1 MAELAAPTRPR
12 IGAPARAG
20 LGGVGWAALL
30 AFCASAATLVLELI
44 AGRMLAPYI
53 GSSLYTWTSIIGVVL
68 AGISLGNWAGGRL
81 ADRRASARLLGTL
94 FLLGALAALA
104 SLAIVPLLG
113 RSAPGQALG
122 LLPRI
127 FFLTTLG
134 FFPPSFV
141 LAMITPLVIR
151 RTLPDVRH
159 TGRVVGLIYAVATA
173 GSLVGNFATGFVL
186 TAYFDVTTIVLGIT
200 ALLVVLGLLAGSWW
214 RHGAASAVA
223 ADPRLNGRVAGVGSA
238 DRPAPA
244 GAARPDLVR
253 AGRLDLAGNLPLA
266 NTVVALA
273 SFATMGV
280 ELAASRILAPYL
292 GLSLYSWTGII
303 GVVLLAITIGNYTGG
318 VIADRS
324 PSQPTLGLT
333 LFLGGLGALAIL
345 VLVELLD
352 MRGYWSSL
360 GLVERI
366 VVETAVVFFL
376 PIMLLGLTS
385 PQVIR
390 LTVTDLARAGRV
402 SGEVYAWSTAGAI
415 VGTFATGWYLIAAL
429 GVHTLVFA
437 MGAILIALAL
447 LVGRF
452 WRTPPLLPVLL
463 LVSAVAFWQLSARD
477 AIRSRCDVETSYF
490 CIKVGQEDRPGVG
503 TVRTLVL
510 DHLVHSYVKVG
521 DPSYLGYVHE
531 EVQTEITRYL
541 EPLLGQHHILVIGGG
556 GYTYPRWVEAKLPDA
571 QIEVV
576 EIDPGVTRVAH
587 DYFAMPAD
595 TRIVSHNLDGRQYVQ
610 ELAPKGAYT
619 MVVQDAV
626 NDLSVPYHIMTREY
640 NDHVRALLKPGGVYL
655 LTVIDLFRDGQ
666 LLRAAIR
673 TMKQTFPTVQL
684 LAAGPAWE
692 SGGANVW
699 VIAGSQNG
707 LDVEQ
712 LRTRLGADGTQVRT
726 AAMPPERLEQYLA
739 QGPQVVLTDEY
750 APVDNLIAILFR
762 SRG

>member
-1 MAELAAPTRPR
+1 MPRPV
-12 IGAPARAG
+12 AY
-20 LGGVGWAALL
+20 LVV
-30 AFCASAATLVLELI
+30 FVSSCCTLILELV
-44 AGRMLAPYI
+44 AGRILAPFI
-53 GSSLYTWTSIIGVVL
+53 GVSLYTWTSIIGVVL

-81 ADRRASARLLGTL
+81 ADRRASASVLGRLFVLAA
-94 FLLGALAALA
+94 ALAAA
-104 SLAIVPLLG
+104 TPAVVPLLG
-113 RSAPGQALG
+113 RSAPVQALG

-127 FFLTTLG
+127 FFLTAVG
-134 FFPPSFV
+134 FLPVSFV
-141 LAMITPLVIR
+141 LAMITPVIIR

-159 TGRVVGLIYAVATA
+159 TGRIVGLVYAVGTA

-186 TAYFDVTTIVLGIT
+186 TAYFNVTTIVLGI
-200 ALLVVLGLLAGSWW
+200 AGLLLVLGLLAGAWWW
-214 RHGAASAVA
+214 RPSSASVP
-223 ADPRLNGRVAGVGSA
+223 DPRLNGRAASVGR
-238 DRPAPA
+238 DERRLRRL
-244 GAARPDLVR
+244 G
-253 AGRLDLAGNLPLA
+253 GGLDLAGNLPLA
-266 NTVVALA
+266 SAIVALS
-273 SFATMGV
+273 SFATMAV

-303 GVVLLAITIGNYTGG
+303 GVVLLAISLGNYLGG
-318 VIADRS
+318 VVADRW
-324 PSQPTLGLT
+324 PSQRTLGLT
-333 LFLGGLGALAIL
+333 LFLGGFGAMAIL

-352 MRGYWSSL
+352 QRAFWSSL

-366 VVETAVVFFL
+366 VVETAAVFFV
-376 PIMLLGLTS
+376 PVMLLGLTS

-415 VGTFATGWYLIAAL
+415 LGTFATGWYLIAAL
-429 GVHTLVFA
+429 GVHTLVFV
-437 MGAILIALAL
+437 MGVLLLGLGL

-452 WRTPPLLPVLL
+452 WRGRLVAVGAGARAPVGLFGLL
-463 LVSAVAFWQLSARD
+463 LVTAAALWQLGERD
-477 AIRSRCDVETSYF
+477 AVRSRCTVETNYF
-490 CIKVGQEDRPGVG
+490 CIKVGDEERAGVG
-503 TVRTLVL
+503 PVKTLVL

-531 EVQTEITRYL
+531 EVQTEVTRHL
-541 EPLLGQHHILVIGGG
+541 ERVLGPQRVLVIGGG
-556 GYTYPRWVEAKLPDA
+556 GYTYPRWVEAKLPSA

-587 DYFAMPAD
+587 EYFGMPYD
-595 TRIVSHNLDGRQYVQ
+595 TRIVSHNLDGRQFVQ
-610 ELAPKGAYT
+610 ELAPKGSYT

-640 NDHVRALLKPGGVYL
+640 NDQVRALLKPGGVYL

-666 LLRAAIR
+666 LLRSAIR

-699 VIAGSQNG
+699 VIAGSQSG
-707 LDVEQ
+707 VDVAQ
-712 LRTRLGADGTQVRT
+712 LRGELAREGTGQVRT
-726 AAMPPERLEQYLA
+726 DEMPPALLEQYVA
-739 QGPQVVLTDEY
+739 QGPQIVLTDEY